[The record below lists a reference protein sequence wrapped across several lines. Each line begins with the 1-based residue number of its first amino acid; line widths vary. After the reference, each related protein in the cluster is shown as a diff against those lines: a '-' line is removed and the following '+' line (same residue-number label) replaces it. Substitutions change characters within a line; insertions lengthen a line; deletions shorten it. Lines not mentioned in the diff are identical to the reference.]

1 MRSLKILA
9 VFLLLSSSLTAQ
21 DRYDEIIKRTQ
32 WFRNARF
39 GMFIH
44 FGAYSVPARGE
55 WLKSDEKMTT
65 EQYQKF
71 VDAFVPIDFDAKK
84 WAKIAKQ
91 AGMKYAVMGAKH
103 HEGFCLWDSKLT
115 DYKLSKQFG
124 GRDIIREFLDA
135 FRAEGI
141 KVGLYYSIID
151 WHHPDYPNVGN
162 HPQAGNAEWSKKT
175 YNWDNYL
182 KYMHGQ
188 IEELVRD
195 YGKLDIMWYD
205 YSFDDYFGEKWKATE
220 LLKMVRKYQPD
231 IIIDN
236 RLEGDGTAGSYS
248 LKWGDFVTP
257 EQSIPDESPKE
268 AKGRVLPW
276 ETCLTTNNNWGFNQ
290 FDNQWKPAE
299 LLIQSLIR
307 CVSMD
312 GNFLLN
318 IGPDPK
324 GNIPEPCINIL
335 SQIGDWMQKNGESIY
350 GCGSC
355 TLPKQN
361 WGCYTQKGNTI
372 YAHWM
377 YPFIGPINI
386 KGINNKVKMVTLLS
400 TGVEPPNE
408 KNWWGSKGNDNLFI
422 NFGKPIHCTF
432 PLLDKAS
439 SVIKIE
445 MK

>member
-1 MRSLKILA
+1 MKLLKLFVIII
-9 VFLLLSSSLTAQ
+9 LLSTNLTAQ
-21 DRYDEIIKRTQ
+21 DRYNEIMKRTQ
-32 WFRNARF
+32 WWREARF

-44 FGAYSVPARGE
+44 FSVFSLGADRG
-55 WLKSDEKMTT
+55 KMTV
-65 EQYQKF
+65 EQYQKY
-71 VDAFVPIDFDAKK
+71 VDAFNPIDFDAKK

-91 AGMKYAVMGAKH
+91 AGMKYAVLTAKH
-103 HEGFCLWDSKLT
+103 HEGFCLFDSKLT
-115 DYKLSKQFG
+115 DYKISKQFG
-124 GRDIIREFLDA
+124 GRDIVREFLDA

-162 HPQAGNAEWSKKT
+162 HPQAGNPEWSKKS

-195 YGKLDIMWYD
+195 YGKIDIMWYD
-205 YSFDDYFGEKWKATE
+205 YSFDEYTGEKWKATE
-220 LLKMVRKYQPD
+220 LIKMIRKYQPD
-231 IIIDN
+231 MIIDN
-236 RLEGDGTAGSYS
+236 RLEGDGSSFT
-248 LKWGDFVTP
+248 LKWSDFVTP
-257 EQSIPDESPKE
+257 EQSIPNESPKDE
-268 AKGRVLPW
+268 QGRVLPW
-276 ETCLTTNNNWGFNQ
+276 ETCLTSNNEWSYNLN
-290 FDNQWKPAE
+290 DDHWKSAE

-307 CVSMD
+307 CVSND

-318 IGPDPK
+318 VGPDAK
-324 GNIPEPCINIL
+324 GNIPEPCVNIL
-335 SQIGDWMQKNGESIY
+335 AQVGEWMQKNGESIY

-355 TLPKQN
+355 ALPMQN

-377 YPFIGPINI
+377 YPYVGPINI

-400 TGVEPPNE
+400 TGVELPTE
-408 KNWWGSKGNDNLFI
+408 KNWWGSKGDDNFFI
-422 NFGKPIHCTF
+422 NFDKPIWYTF
-432 PLLDKAS
+432 PQPDKAS

-445 MK
+445 MTK